1 MSLFRIYDCD
11 VHESFAVYHGPTLD
25 SRGRY
30 DTVSHMVNC
39 KNRDTVGA
47 RSLLTEA
54 ITEAGFGKQGADWQT
69 NDVSRMSHYTPPPHT
84 HTHRV
89 LHLLQ
94 GKYRTCDVLFF
105 SSAIIQMSSLHSLD
119 N

>member
-47 RSLLTEA
+47 RALLTEA

-84 HTHRV
+84 HTQSVAPSPREIP
-89 LHLLQ
+89 
-94 GKYRTCDVLFF
+94 Y
-105 SSAIIQMSSLHSLD
+105 M
-119 N
+119 